1 MTFSLALVLA
11 LQTNEQLL
19 EKYQSARRHFDQSA
33 FADAVRVCE
42 ELAAAKADKE
52 GVLRVRQGGT
62 FNDLEFQPRR
72 LAGDACMAMSKN
84 AAELEIRLKHAESA
98 LAWYRKAAELRLK
111 GSDTLVATAAAEKKK
126 IEEDLVRL
134 KGADAMRRKLDEV
147 KAVVNRHVVERNFE
161 AAWAELEKAK
171 PDFAGVNLPGWEAA
185 RADVD
190 TQFKRW
196 HDGLLADLG
205 QDLETWKPA
214 AARADAARFTERF
227 ARYRIDPARASP
239 SRLDPSLAWA
249 ARLPA
254 LLAAPSEA
262 AEGVAKEALAFGV
275 SHWRFAAG
283 AILEGWAAAVRDP
296 GASAPLEERWTK
308 VLDSESRF
316 AGAAGRARAAVA
328 AAPAPRQ
335 ADLERWVA
343 EDLAAFQRRV
353 EDVKK
358 SLPDRDAPAT
368 LAGSLRRLGE
378 PAIVTGGRREGYG
391 AVESEIAEL
400 LKRAALEPALRT
412 RALAGLGVARA
423 HALFLDGLPREQVLD
438 RCRDPLKEAGAPALA
453 PWKDAV
459 SPRVGWVLDQ
469 AVK

>member
-84 AAELEIRLKHAESA
+84 AAELETRLKHAESA
-98 LAWYRKAAELRLK
+98 LAWYQKAAELRLK
-111 GSDTLVATAAAEKKK
+111 GADALVSTAAAEKKK

-190 TQFKRW
+190 TQFKCW

-205 QDLETWKPA
+205 QDLEIWKPA

-227 ARYRIDPARASP
+227 ARYKIDPARASP

-249 ARLPA
+249 SRLPG
-254 LLAAPSEA
+254 LLKEP

-275 SHWRFAAG
+275 PHWRLAAG
-283 AILEGWAAAVRDP
+283 VILEGWAAAVRDP
-296 GASAPLEERWTK
+296 GPSVPLEERWTK
-308 VLDSESRF
+308 VLESEARF
-316 AGAAGRARAAVA
+316 AGAAERAVA
-328 AAPAPRQ
+328 SLAGAPRK
-335 ADLERWVA
+335 ADLDRWVA

-378 PAIVTGGRREGYG
+378 PAIVAGGRREGYG